1 MFNYRAFCLIYRYD
15 LKDFYY
21 KFGKAPPNQLTK
33 PMVYFRYKRLL
44 PILLLLPGLQLSA
57 QKAMVNDDFKNPPAQ
72 YRPIP
77 FWHLNGNLTT
87 TEINKQVAD
96 AMKMG
101 FGGVTILPVT
111 AGKQHPTGLP
121 SPGMSP
127 AYLSEDYFTRYA
139 DILKATKANGGKV
152 ILYDDVD
159 FPSGTAGGKLKQLY
173 PEAVRQNLVKTDTT
187 ISGGKHIILALPQ
200 GTLMAIVGIDQNRQ
214 RVDLTRY
221 ASNGNLSWTA
231 PAGKWRLMTFTNQPN
246 PDGIVDYMD
255 PAAVKKF
262 ISLTY
267 DEYYKRF
274 SDDFGSLIQ
283 QTFFD
288 DVGYYAAER
297 GWTNGFNQKF
307 KQRFGK
313 DPATYYPAL
322 WEDIGPETEAARVA
336 LFDTRAELLAEGFPK
351 IVTDWD
357 NQHKLKSSG
366 HPPGNY
372 EIQPVEMSLDIFK
385 FNRHQDIPTMD
396 AIFYHGHGREGY
408 KLVSSAATV
417 YDRPTVAAE
426 IFGAFLEDKFTLT
439 TMYQAAMEVFARG
452 ITQLVPHGMW
462 YDAAPQAVRI
472 PPLVSAYSAKV
483 APGLKDFNDFAAR
496 TGMLLTGGRPVA
508 DIGIIYPIAAL
519 QAYYRFDAK
528 GHVYGQ
534 MAPKGTDYLAIGD
547 LLTNNIHRDFTFIH
561 PELFA
566 GDKYR
571 VSNKHVTLNNKVN
584 RQTYKVMILP
594 AGKVISYATLKK
606 LQQFYQQG
614 GKLIATTQLPRKS
627 AEFGKD
633 SAVKRVIMRIFDV
646 NGEQMPATITTHKN
660 ANGGVAMFLPL
671 ADSVNL
677 ARALNQVAPAADV
690 VLENTTPANRGAG
703 KLSYLHK
710 IKNGKNIYYIANST
724 TNPVNTYISLKGKQK
739 LELWDPNTGDK
750 SAIKNVTY
758 IRVNGVVYSR
768 IKLDLEAVKS
778 VFIVGDRPLL
788 NPPR

>member
-1 MFNYRAFCLIYRYD
+1 
-15 LKDFYY
+15 
-21 KFGKAPPNQLTK
+21 
-33 PMVYFRYKRLL
+33 MVNFTYNRLL
-44 PILLLLPGLQLSA
+44 TALLLLPGLQLSA
-57 QKAMVNDDFKNPPAQ
+57 QKTKVNDDFKNLSAQ

-87 TEINKQVAD
+87 AEINRQVAD

-127 AYLSEDYFTRYA
+127 AYLSEDYFARYA
-139 DILKATKANGGKV
+139 DILKATKANGGKI

-187 ISGGKHIILALPQ
+187 MSGGKPLTLTLPK
-200 GTLMAIVGIDQNRQ
+200 GTLMAIVGIDQNKQ
-214 RVDLTRY
+214 RVDLTGY
-221 ASNGNLSWTA
+221 ATNGNLSWTA
-231 PAGKWRLMTFTNQPN
+231 PAGQWRIMTFTNQPN

-255 PAAVKKF
+255 TGAVKKF

-274 SDDFGSLIQ
+274 STDFGSLIQ

-288 DVGYYAAER
+288 DVGYYAAAR

-336 LFDTRAELLAEGFPK
+336 FFDTRAELLAEGFPK
-351 IVTDWD
+351 VITDWGH
-357 NQHKLKSSG
+357 QHKLKSSG

-372 EIQPVEMSLDIFK
+372 EIQPVDMNLDIFK

-426 IFGAFLEDKFTLT
+426 IFGAFMEDKFTLT

-452 ITQLVPHGMW
+452 VTQLVPHGMW
-462 YDAAPQAVRI
+462 YDAAPQSVRI
-472 PPLVSAYSAKV
+472 PPLVSAYSAKI
-483 APGLKDFNDFAAR
+483 APGLKDFNDFATR

-519 QAYYRFDAK
+519 EAYYRFDAK

-571 VSNKHVTLNNKVN
+571 VSNKEVSLNNKVN
-584 RQTYKVMILP
+584 QQTYKVMILP
-594 AGKVISYATLKK
+594 SGRVISYVTLKK
-606 LQQFYQQG
+606 LQQFYQKG

-633 SAVKRVIMRIFDV
+633 LQIQGIVKQIFDV
-646 NGEQMPATITTHKN
+646 EGDQMPSTRITQKN
-660 ANGGVAMFLPL
+660 IKGGVALFLPS
-671 ADSVNL
+671 ADSTSL
-677 ARALNQVAPAADV
+677 ARALNEISPAADV
-690 VLENTTPANRGAG
+690 LLENTSPANSGAG

-710 IKNGKNIYYIANST
+710 IKNGKNIYYVANST

-739 LELWDPNTGDK
+739 LQLWDPNTGDK
-750 SAIKNVTY
+750 STIKDVEY
-758 IRVNGVVYSR
+758 ITQNGAVYSR
-768 IKLDLEAVKS
+768 IKLDLAAVKS
-778 VFIVGDRPLL
+778 VFIVGDSSDSK
-788 NPPR
+788 

>member
-1 MFNYRAFCLIYRYD
+1 MFNYRAFCLICRYD

-21 KFGKAPPNQLTK
+21 KFESALPNQLTK
-33 PMVYFRYKRLL
+33 PMVNFTYNRLL
-44 PILLLLPGLQLSA
+44 TALLLLPTLQSPA
-57 QKAMVNDDFKNPPAQ
+57 QKINVNNDFKNPPAQ
-72 YRPIP
+72 YRPVP
-77 FWHLNGNLTT
+77 FWHLNGTLTT
-87 TEINKQVAD
+87 AEINKQVAD

-101 FGGVTILPVT
+101 FGGLTILPVT

-127 AYLSEDYFTRYA
+127 AYLSEDYFALYA

-173 PEAVRQNLVKTDTT
+173 PHAVRQNLVKTDTT
-187 ISGGKHIILALPQ
+187 ITGGKQITLNLPK
-200 GTLMAIVGIDQNRQ
+200 GTLMSLVGISQNNN
-214 RVDLTRY
+214 RVNLTAY
-221 ASNGNLSWTA
+221 ASNGTLNWQA
-231 PAGKWRLMTFTNQPN
+231 PAGQWRVMAFTNQPN

-255 PAAVKKF
+255 AGAVKKF
-262 ISLTY
+262 IGLTY

-274 SDDFGSLIQ
+274 APYFGNLIQ

-288 DVGYYAAER
+288 DVGYYAAEC
-297 GWTNGFNQKF
+297 GWTNGFNARF
-307 KQRFGK
+307 KQLYGK
-313 DPATYYPAL
+313 DAATYYPAL
-322 WEDIGPETEAARVA
+322 WEDIGAETEAARVA

-351 IVTDWD
+351 VITDWD

-372 EIQPVEMSLDIFK
+372 EIQPVDMNLDIFK

-417 YDRPTVAAE
+417 YDRATVAAE

-462 YDAAPQAVRI
+462 YDAAPQSVRI
-472 PPLVSAYSAKV
+472 PPLVSAYSAKI

-496 TGMLLTGGRPVA
+496 TGMMLTGGRPVA

-519 QAYYRFDAK
+519 QAYYRFEAK

-534 MAPKGTDYLAIGD
+534 MAPKGTDYLMIGD

-561 PELFA
+561 PQLFA

-571 VSNKHVTLNNKVN
+571 VSNKKVTLNNAVN

-606 LQQFYQQG
+606 LQLFYRQG
-614 GKLIATTQLPRKS
+614 GKLIATGLLPSKS

-633 SAVKRVIMRIFDV
+633 AEVQGIVKQLFNVDTK
-646 NGEQMPATITTHKN
+646 QMPLTSITNKN
-660 ANGGVAMFLPL
+660 AKGGVAMFLPS
-671 ADSVNL
+671 ADSVSL
-677 ARALNQVAPAADV
+677 ARALNEVAPAADV
-690 VLENTTPANRGAG
+690 LLANTSAANSGAG
-703 KLSYLHK
+703 KLAYLHK
-710 IKNGKNIYYIANST
+710 IKNGRNIYYIANST

-739 LELWDPNTGDK
+739 PELWDPNTGDK
-750 SAIKNVTY
+750 SAVKAEYVT
-758 IRVNGVVYSR
+758 VNGAVYTKVR
-768 IKLDLEAVKS
+768 LDLGAVKS
-778 VFIVGDRPLL
+778 IFIVGEIIR
-788 NPPR
+788 